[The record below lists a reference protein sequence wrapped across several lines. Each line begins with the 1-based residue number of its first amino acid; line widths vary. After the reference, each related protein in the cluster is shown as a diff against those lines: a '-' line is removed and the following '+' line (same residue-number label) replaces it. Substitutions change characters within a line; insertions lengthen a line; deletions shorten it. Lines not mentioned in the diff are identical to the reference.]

1 MKRLMVAASVLMVAL
16 ASVPAGAA
24 TKEVQ
29 ITNSSFDPKA
39 VKVAVGSSVHW
50 TKGTTRDPHNVREN
64 GGIFTSGS
72 QTSEAIDFTATF
84 SAGKFGYHCVVHQ
97 SFGMTGVVKVPVSIQ
112 AKPAGRPFTVK
123 WATAATD
130 TGTTYD
136 VQFKIGTG
144 AWTDWLAKT
153 DSRSAVFGQGGEPIR
168 VRADKTYSFR
178 VRSRLVDIKSG
189 WSPKRSFK
197 T

>member
-1 MKRLMVAASVLMVAL
+1 MKRLMVAATACVVAL
-16 ASVPAGAA
+16 AGVPAGAA

-29 ITNSSFDPKA
+29 ITNGSFQPKA

-50 TKGTTRDPHNVREN
+50 TKGSTRDPHNVREN
-64 GGIFTSGS
+64 GGIFTSGP
-72 QTSEAIDFTATF
+72 QTTAAIDFTATF
-84 SAGKFGYHCVVHQ
+84 SAGKFNYHCVVHR
-97 SFGMTGVVKVPVSIQ
+97 SLGMTGVVKVPVTTL
-112 AKPAGRPFTVK
+112 AKPAGRTFTVK
-123 WATAATD
+123 WATGATD

-144 AWTDWLAKT
+144 AWTDWLAQT
-153 DSRSAVFGQGGEPIR
+153 DLQSAVFGKGGEPVA
-168 VRADKTYSFR
+168 VRANKTYSFR
-178 VRSRLVDIKSG
+178 ARSRLVDIKSG